1 MSIIFYRFVVLISTA
16 CLLSNVFAKVG
27 CSQIDCP
34 VLGQQFTPEEIL
46 AQVLRKLAD
55 DASQRLDGQ
64 VTKVVITV
72 PAYFNEIQRHA
83 VKDAGS
89 IAGLEVLRIIS
100 NPTAAALAYGLNKKD
115 NETILVFD
123 LGGGHFSVSI
133 LKIGDG
139 VFEVLVYSGDTQLGG
154 NDFDQKIMDWLG
166 QEFTQLESIGFHH
179 NSQAL
184 QRLRE
189 AAEKAKIEIS
199 SATQTEI
206 DLPWLTTTAF
216 GPKHL
221 KMTLTRYK
229 FGQLCADLVN
239 RCHSSLDNAL
249 REAKLDKSAI
259 DEVILVGGSTRI
271 PAVQEFLRQFF
282 GKEPKQGFN
291 SNESVALGAAV
302 QAAVL
307 SGKFTGIV

>member
-1 MSIIFYRFVVLISTA
+1 MKYAQPMVLTNKEGFTSTPSVVAYTQGGA
-16 CLLSNVFAKVG
+16 CLVGQTAKHQAIMNPENTFDSVMRVIG
-27 CSQIDCP
+27 CKYDEVTEKAKQVPYRVLRDTKGRVKIDCP

-166 QEFTQLESIGFHH
+166 QEFTQLESIGLHH

-189 AAEKAKIEIS
+189 AA
-199 SATQTEI
+199 
-206 DLPWLTTTAF
+206 
-216 GPKHL
+216 
-221 KMTLTRYK
+221 
-229 FGQLCADLVN
+229 
-239 RCHSSLDNAL
+239 
-249 REAKLDKSAI
+249 
-259 DEVILVGGSTRI
+259 
-271 PAVQEFLRQFF
+271 
-282 GKEPKQGFN
+282 
-291 SNESVALGAAV
+291 
-302 QAAVL
+302 
-307 SGKFTGIV
+307 